1 MRILTA
7 MSDIAVILLLIL
19 LNGVFSMSEVA
30 LISARKSRLSS
41 DAKHGSVSARKALAL
56 AEDPDRFLSTV
67 QIGITLIGILTGMF
81 SGAALADDF
90 ARVLTAAGLAK
101 GVSMAVAKTSIVIVV
116 TYLSIV
122 VGELVPK
129 RLGLSAADTVAK
141 MVARPMTLLSKA
153 AMPVVWLLSKST
165 NILVCMLHLRHD
177 GNKVTEEEIKSLIQE
192 GATAG
197 EVQVVEQ
204 DIMERALVMGDQRVS
219 SIMTAKMDLAVLD
232 VTMGADAVC
241 KVISEEFHSSYP
253 VMDADREEAVGVV
266 DMKDLI
272 PVLGH
277 RDFNLASVMRQG
289 VFFPESMHVYD
300 ALEVLRNRDVRCGL
314 VCDEYG
320 ALQGIVTLCDVLEGL
335 VGTLYEAHEQP
346 AIVERADATSWLVDG
361 RTPVYDFLAFF
372 DREDGYVP
380 ANYTT
385 VAGLVLE
392 QLKRLPLLGERFEWN
407 GFSFEIVDMDGA
419 RIDKLLVRKVQA
431 SAVSA

>member
-1 MRILTA
+1 
-7 MSDIAVILLLIL
+7 MSDIVVILLLIL

-41 DAKHGSVSARKALAL
+41 DAKRGSGAARKALAL

-81 SGAALADDF
+81 SGAALADGF
-90 ARVLTAAGLAK
+90 AEVLMAAGLAK
-101 GVSMAVAKTSIVIVV
+101 GPALAVAKISILIVV

-129 RLGLSAADTVAK
+129 RLGLSAADSVAK
-141 MVARPMTLLSKA
+141 MVARPMTLLSKITLPA
-153 AMPVVWLLSKST
+153 VWLLSKST
-165 NILVCMLHLRHD
+165 NLIVRMLHLRND

-192 GATAG
+192 GTSAG

-219 SIMTAKMDLAVLD
+219 SIMTAKMELAVLD
-232 VTMGADAVC
+232 VAMGPEAVY
-241 KVISEEFHSSYP
+241 KVISEEYHSSYP
-253 VMDADREEAVGVV
+253 VLESNHEEALGVV
-266 DMKDLI
+266 DLKDLI
-272 PVLGH
+272 PVLGQPG
-277 RDFNLASVMRQG
+277 FSLSSVMRRG
-289 VFFPESMHVYD
+289 VFFPESMRVYD

-320 ALQGIVTLCDVLEGL
+320 SLQGIVTLCDVLEGL

-346 AIVERADATSWLVDG
+346 DIVERTDATSWLVDG

-392 QLKRLPLLGERFEWN
+392 QLRRLPLLGERFEWN

-419 RIDKLLVRKVQA
+419 RIDKLLVRKVGA
-431 SAVSA
+431 SECHA

>member
-1 MRILTA
+1 
-7 MSDIAVILLLIL
+7 MSDIVVILLLIL

-41 DAKHGSVSARKALAL
+41 DAKRGSGAARKALAL

-81 SGAALADDF
+81 SGAALADGF
-90 ARVLTAAGLAK
+90 AEVLMAAGLAK
-101 GVSMAVAKTSIVIVV
+101 GPALAVAKISILIVV

-129 RLGLSAADTVAK
+129 RLGLSAADSVAK
-141 MVARPMTLLSKA
+141 MVARPMTLLSKITLPA
-153 AMPVVWLLSKST
+153 VWLLSKST
-165 NILVCMLHLRHD
+165 NLIVRMLHLRND

-192 GATAG
+192 GTSAG

-219 SIMTAKMDLAVLD
+219 SIMTAKMELAVLD
-232 VTMGADAVC
+232 VAMGPEAVY
-241 KVISEEFHSSYP
+241 KVISEEYHSSYP
-253 VMDADREEAVGVV
+253 VLESNHEEALGVV
-266 DMKDLI
+266 DLKDLI
-272 PVLGH
+272 PVLGQPG
-277 RDFNLASVMRQG
+277 FSLSSVMRRG
-289 VFFPESMHVYD
+289 VFFPESMRVYD
-300 ALEVLRNRDVRCGL
+300 ALEVLRNRDVR
-314 VCDEYG
+314 
-320 ALQGIVTLCDVLEGL
+320 EGL

-346 AIVERADATSWLVDG
+346 DIVERADATSWLVDG

-392 QLKRLPLLGERFEWN
+392 QLRRLPLLGERFEWN

-419 RIDKLLVRKVQA
+419 RIDKLLVRKVGA
-431 SAVSA
+431 SECHA

>member
-1 MRILTA
+1 M
-7 MSDIAVILLLIL
+7 
-19 LNGVFSMSEVA
+19 
-30 LISARKSRLSS
+30 
-41 DAKHGSVSARKALAL
+41 
-56 AEDPDRFLSTV
+56 
-67 QIGITLIGILTGMF
+67 
-81 SGAALADDF
+81 
-90 ARVLTAAGLAK
+90 AAGLAK
-101 GVSMAVAKTSIVIVV
+101 GPALAVAKISILIVV

-129 RLGLSAADTVAK
+129 RLGLSAADSVAK
-141 MVARPMTLLSKA
+141 MVARPMTLLSKITLPA
-153 AMPVVWLLSKST
+153 VWLLSKST
-165 NILVCMLHLRHD
+165 NLIVRMLHLRND

-192 GATAG
+192 GTSAG

-219 SIMTAKMDLAVLD
+219 SIMTAKMELAVLD
-232 VTMGADAVC
+232 VAMGPEAVY
-241 KVISEEFHSSYP
+241 KVISEEYHSSYP
-253 VMDADREEAVGVV
+253 VLESNHEEALGVV
-266 DMKDLI
+266 DLKDLI
-272 PVLGH
+272 PVLGQPG
-277 RDFNLASVMRQG
+277 FSLSSVMRRG
-289 VFFPESMHVYD
+289 VFFPESMRVYD

-320 ALQGIVTLCDVLEGL
+320 SLQGIVTLCDVLEGL

-346 AIVERADATSWLVDG
+346 DIVERADATSWLVDG

-392 QLKRLPLLGERFEWN
+392 QLRRLPLLGERFEWN

-419 RIDKLLVRKVQA
+419 RIDKLLVRKVGA
-431 SAVSA
+431 SECHA

>member
-1 MRILTA
+1 
-7 MSDIAVILLLIL
+7 MSDIVVILLLIL

-41 DAKHGSVSARKALAL
+41 DAKRGSGAARKALAL

-81 SGAALADDF
+81 SGAALADGF
-90 ARVLTAAGLAK
+90 AEVLMAAGLAK
-101 GVSMAVAKTSIVIVV
+101 GPALAVAKISILIVV

-129 RLGLSAADTVAK
+129 RLGLSAADSVAK
-141 MVARPMTLLSKA
+141 MVARPMTLLSK
-153 AMPVVWLLSKST
+153 ST
-165 NILVCMLHLRHD
+165 NLIVRMLHLRND

-192 GATAG
+192 GTSAG

-219 SIMTAKMDLAVLD
+219 SIMTAKMELAVLD
-232 VTMGADAVC
+232 VAMGPEAVY
-241 KVISEEFHSSYP
+241 KVISEEYHSSYP
-253 VMDADREEAVGVV
+253 VLDTNHEEALGVV
-266 DMKDLI
+266 DLKDLI
-272 PVLGH
+272 PVLGQPG
-277 RDFNLASVMRQG
+277 FSLSSVMRRG
-289 VFFPESMHVYD
+289 VFFPESMRVYD

-320 ALQGIVTLCDVLEGL
+320 SLQGIVTLCDVLEGL

-346 AIVERADATSWLVDG
+346 DIVERADATSWLVDG

-392 QLKRLPLLGERFEWN
+392 QLRRLPLLGERFEWN

-419 RIDKLLVRKVQA
+419 RIDKLLVRKVGA
-431 SAVSA
+431 SECHA